1 MCITILII
9 RLLTPYYGQK
19 PKLLVHRPMPREIA
33 SINAFTLQI
42 YLHAA
47 IPDNAVILMI
57 DAFYLIKHRLF
68 LGIIIRL
75 PVLQVV
81 VISIR
86 VSIKPSEKPANSQIS
101 LIFINESISL

>member
-1 MCITILII
+1 
-9 RLLTPYYGQK
+9 
-19 PKLLVHRPMPREIA
+19 
-33 SINAFTLQI
+33 
-42 YLHAA
+42 
-47 IPDNAVILMI
+47 MI

-86 VSIKPSEKPANSQIS
+86 VYIKPSEKPANSQIS

>member
-1 MCITILII
+1 MVWLLSCKILLNQVVKFTMCITILII

-19 PKLLVHRPMPREIA
+19 PKLLVPIPMHREIA

-68 LGIIIRL
+68 L
-75 PVLQVV
+75 
-81 VISIR
+81 
-86 VSIKPSEKPANSQIS
+86 A
-101 LIFINESISL
+101 